1 MIDSFNIA
9 DCFSLLDV
17 WTVWSC
23 ICEKLLLYFEGQ
35 VTHMTKT
42 NTIQVIDELAELAE
56 HPSPPPLP
64 IPDHAG
70 FIPGYYELPKMVCHC
85 PFK

>member
-56 HPSPPPLP
+56 HPSPPPPHTRSCWIHPWILRIAQNGLSLP
-64 IPDHAG
+64 
-70 FIPGYYELPKMVCHC
+70 L
-85 PFK
+85 